1 MIGRSLSH
9 YKILEKL
16 GSGGMGDVYLA
27 EDEKLRRKVALKVI
41 ARGLADDAER
51 RKRFERE
58 ARAVAALNHPNI
70 VTLYSVEE
78 VGETLFITMEYVEGI
93 TLRDLLAKGPLP
105 LPRFLEIVQQL
116 TAAVAAA
123 HEAGIIHRDLKP
135 GNIMIVKDGQV
146 KVLDFG
152 LAKAAEPAAFDSDS
166 DLSTEQRTR
175 DGVVM
180 GTPGYMSPEQ
190 ARGQSVDG
198 RTDIYA
204 LGVLFHE
211 MLSGR
216 RPLEAGATS
225 LSEKPAIPLAL
236 ARIVERC
243 HGEDPSQR
251 FQSAADLGFALTGIA
266 EPAEIPTRRSRS
278 SVRWSIP
285 IAALVLG
292 AALGALFSG
301 ETLPTLPETHFSI
314 SPPPGYELRRDQFRA
329 MALSRDGRKLA
340 IVAVKQGEASLFLRN
355 MGELGLQPV
364 PDSEGASDPMFSP
377 DGNSIAFFAGR
388 ELRRYDIGEP
398 RAYRLAGARDHVG
411 GDWDD
416 DDSIVYVET
425 STGILRV
432 PAMGG
437 EPRVLLPANDAESF
451 RYPET
456 VPDSDSIL
464 FSVSENDVLHI
475 EALRN
480 GERLHLLAGA
490 SFPRYMDGTLF
501 WIHPDQLTVLRVGF
515 DPDRLTVN
523 GSPELA
529 LSNVR
534 TLMGAAGRRGG
545 AELELSNRGDLAYVA
560 ADPLPSLR
568 RLVRVTMDQGVEAF
582 ADVARYYNYPR
593 LSPAGDRVAV
603 HVSRIGNTPELW
615 IFYFDSGRGAP
626 LAVTGGR
633 PVWSPDGL
641 RIAFSAIGA
650 IVHARV
656 DGSGTVKSTCNR
668 FPNRR

>member
-1 MIGRSLSH
+1 M
-9 YKILEKL
+9 
-16 GSGGMGDVYLA
+16 
-27 EDEKLRRKVALKVI
+27 
-41 ARGLADDAER
+41 
-51 RKRFERE
+51 
-58 ARAVAALNHPNI
+58 AALNHPNI

-93 TLRDLLAKGPLP
+93 TLRDLLAKGPLQ

-364 PDSEGASDPMFSP
+364 PDSEGASDLCF
-377 DGNSIAFFAGR
+377 
-388 ELRRYDIGEP
+388 RRMAT
-398 RAYRLAGARDHVG
+398 R
-411 GDWDD
+411 
-416 DDSIVYVET
+416 S
-425 STGILRV
+425 
-432 PAMGG
+432 
-437 EPRVLLPANDAESF
+437 
-451 RYPET
+451 
-456 VPDSDSIL
+456 L
-464 FSVSENDVLHI
+464 FSRGESSGDTISASLARTGLLVLATTLEEI
-475 EALRN
+475 GTMTIPSSTSRRPLESSACPRWVASLVC
-480 GERLHLLAGA
+480 
-490 SFPRYMDGTLF
+490 SFPRTMR
-501 WIHPDQLTVLRVGF
+501 RVF
-515 DPDRLTVN
+515 AIRKR
-523 GSPELA
+523 S
-529 LSNVR
+529 R
-534 TLMGAAGRRGG
+534 TA
-545 AELELSNRGDLAYVA
+545 
-560 ADPLPSLR
+560 
-568 RLVRVTMDQGVEAF
+568 
-582 ADVARYYNYPR
+582 
-593 LSPAGDRVAV
+593 
-603 HVSRIGNTPELW
+603 
-615 IFYFDSGRGAP
+615 
-626 LAVTGGR
+626 
-633 PVWSPDGL
+633 
-641 RIAFSAIGA
+641 IAFYSQCQ
-650 IVHARV
+650 RM
-656 DGSGTVKSTCNR
+656 TC
-668 FPNRR
+668 FTSKH